1 MKNKRHQ
8 KILEIISLQR
18 IENQDQLQAELLKQ
32 GFNVTQSTISRDI
45 NQLRIVKSQDN
56 SGKYFYSANTDS
68 LSNSQTENAMV
79 SKYVEVFKNAVID
92 IRYAMNQVVVKTY
105 SGMASSACVAIDSMF
120 ENLVVGS
127 LAGDDTVFVLTQS
140 VDDALE
146 LCKIL
151 RTLL

>member
-18 IENQDQLQAELLKQ
+18 IENQDQLQAELVKQ
-32 GFNVTQSTISRDI
+32 GYNVTQSTISRDI
-45 NQLRIVKSQDN
+45 NQLRIIKSQDR
-56 SGKYFYSANTDS
+56 SGKYFYS
-68 LSNSQTENAMV
+68 SNLDVSSDTHKAMTN
-79 SKYVEVFKNAVID
+79 KYVEVFKNAVID
-92 IRYAMNQVVVKTY
+92 IKNAMNQVVVKTY
-105 SGMASSACVAIDSMF
+105 SGMASSACVAIDNMF

-127 LAGDDTVFVLTQS
+127 LAGDDTVFVLTQN

-146 LCKIL
+146 LCKML

>member
-8 KILEIISLQR
+8 KILEIISLKR

-45 NQLRIVKSQDN
+45 NQLRIIKSQDN
-56 SGKYFYSANTDS
+56 SGKYFYSANTGS
-68 LSNSQTENAMV
+68 LANSNANNAMMN
-79 SKYVEVFKNAVID
+79 KYVEVFKNAVID

-105 SGMASSACVAIDSMF
+105 SGMASSACVAIDNMF

-127 LAGDDTVFVLTQS
+127 LAGDDTVFVLTQD
-140 VDDALE
+140 VNDALE

-151 RTLL
+151 RNLL

>member
-32 GFNVTQSTISRDI
+32 GFNVTQSTVSRDI

>member
-8 KILEIISLQR
+8 KILEIISLKR

-45 NQLRIVKSQDN
+45 NKLKIIKSQD
-56 SGKYFYSANTDS
+56 STGKYFYSANADI
-68 LSNSQTENAMV
+68 LSNNDASNAMMN
-79 SKYVEVFKNAVID
+79 KYVEVFKNAVID

-105 SGMASSACVAIDSMF
+105 SGMASSACVAIDNMF

-127 LAGDDTVFVLTQS
+127 LAGDDTVFVLTQD
-140 VDDALE
+140 VNDALE

-151 RTLL
+151 RNLL